1 MNMNIEIT
9 LNPLTDGFV
18 ENEVNADTIRGDR
31 HVLII
36 GTNGNLRLTD
46 TEEGKRIL
54 EAFETCGGSMIL
66 GDSAYIALFDDR
78 KAFDLEDGRYFVGSM
93 VIMKMSGNMLAPL
106 TVEEIKEAQ
115 ELLAGHMVTLVSG
128 EQQFSALVLA

>member
-18 ENEVNADTIRGDR
+18 ENKVNADTLRGDR

-46 TEEGKRIL
+46 TEEGKQIL

-66 GDSAYIALFDDR
+66 GDSYIALFDDR

-93 VIMKMSGNMLAPL
+93 VIMKMSGNLLAPL
-106 TVEEIKEAQ
+106 SDAEVKEAQ
-115 ELLAGHMVTLVSG
+115 ELLAGHMATLVSG
-128 EQQFSALVLA
+128 DQQFSALVLA